1 MRQAK
6 RRMDIKRQ
14 DIYLVLGSVIISV
27 LLLLLPT
34 GFENPTENRNSI
46 RTSATVI
53 AVDNSLLKMI
63 GPVVEGTQQLVIKV
77 KWGVFAGEEFDTTN
91 VLIGK
96 KELDKLFVPGDT
108 ALVVLDL
115 SQDGSSVAYANVIDQ
130 YRTGKSL
137 LLIGLFFTSLLL
149 VAGWIGF
156 KAMVSFVFTGIVL
169 LKLLLPAF
177 LWGFDPILVASCI
190 VTTLTAVIIFLVG
203 GISKKGLTAFFG
215 AVGGMAATVV
225 LALGFTK
232 WFNLTGATSPFLE
245 SLLYSGFG
253 HLDLPSIFI
262 AGIFVSSSGAVMD
275 LAMDIAAAMHEVKEN
290 HPSISKAALMRS
302 GLTVGRHAVGT
313 MTTTLLLAYSGGYT
327 GMLMTF
333 LARGVPFENVLNMVY
348 VSSELVHTFV
358 GSFGLVLVAPLTAV
372 AGGVILSGKTEDH
385 ADMKLSV
392 SVANYLKTEDFL

>member
-1 MRQAK
+1 M
-6 RRMDIKRQ
+6 KRQ
-14 DIYLVLGSVIISV
+14 DIYLVFASIVISI

-34 GFENPTENRNSI
+34 GFERPDGSRNSA
-46 RTSATVI
+46 RTSATVM

-77 KWGVFAGEEFDTTN
+77 KRGAFAGEEFDTTN
-91 VLIGK
+91 VLVGK

-115 SQDGSSVAYANVIDQ
+115 SPDGTSVAYANVIDH

-149 VAGWIGF
+149 VAGWIGL

-190 VTTLTAVIIFLVG
+190 VTLLTAAIIFLVG

-225 LALGFTK
+225 LAFGFTR
-232 WFNLTGATSPFLE
+232 WFQLTGATSPFLE
-245 SLLYSGFG
+245 SLLYAGLG

-262 AGIFVSSSGAVMD
+262 AGIFVASSGAVMD

-290 HPSISKAALMRS
+290 HPAITKAALIRS

-372 AGGVILSGKTEDH
+372 AGGFILSDKEGRKAEGRLT
-385 ADMKLSV
+385 APV
-392 SVANYLKTEDFL
+392 VNYLGTEDFS